1 MKVTIRDEFQLKRY
15 HKLTPEKKSVVDE
28 ILKRHLRACQREK
41 VEPELEAT
49 LREAIDM
56 ALVGSWEPDQPIEI
70 EGPRWRYPL
79 YVSPTREAA

>member
-56 ALVGSWEPDQPIEI
+56 ALAGSWEPDRPIEI

>member
-1 MKVTIRDEFQLKRY
+1 MNLKIRDEFQLKRY
-15 HKLTPEKKSVVDE
+15 RKLAPEQKSVVDE
-28 ILKRHLRACQREK
+28 ILKRHLRACLREK

-56 ALVGSWEPDQPIEI
+56 ALAGSWEPDQPVEI